1 MRDLGQLGEST
12 FEMWCAQVGLIA
24 NGSAID
30 KTGWDY
36 YVEFPISSNVTTKEL
51 HKSAFECKVQVKA
64 TDKQDRKLPIT
75 ISNLRRMATAQM
87 PTFYAFLEFDGKNEV
102 QNAFILHIDNDL
114 VFKILKKIHE
124 IEQSESEKD
133 KNLNKRKMTLFYNEQ
148 HKLEKLDGNNLKETI
163 LKYIGENYSEY
174 IVGKN
179 KYLQDCG
186 FEDESITMKFSIEG
200 EDGIQKIIDVS
211 LGLEKEFN
219 VKNLISIE
227 KRFGIP
233 DKKSQ
238 VELSNAKLSLDMLPP
253 KRGKIRFKEDNL
265 SYGLVFDI
273 DFYNSPFNSSK
284 EFKRFLKFRLINDLF
299 DIIFEPYAGKVNY
312 KFNLWDK
319 NRRFELKI
327 LKDAIALINIMSRD
341 NQKIIVELE
350 IENLNTLTFDFKS
363 KYVKR
368 DLGVFDELLSK
379 VLQICFQAKIYEEIT
394 ISIQELYHYK
404 QEIEQFHTLI
414 TKSDRCDFMAEF
426 ELKEKLTFNKA
437 AFIAVIT
444 CRLGSHTLG
453 MIYTIFGEIKETSK
467 YKFRIESVESV
478 IEKTF
483 IYISNTDDVNL
494 LEQDLLK
501 SINHISSKYEDKYN
515 VIYNWN

>member
-12 FEMWCAQVGLIA
+12 FAMWCAQVGLIA

-36 YVEFPISSNVTTKEL
+36 YVEFPISSSITTNEL

-87 PTFYAFLEFDGKNEV
+87 PTFYVFLEFGGKNEV

-114 VFKILKKIHE
+114 IFKILKKIHE

-148 HKLEKLDGNNLKETI
+148 HKLEKLDGDNLKKTI
-163 LKYIGENYSEY
+163 LKYIGKNYSEY
-174 IVGKN
+174 IFNKN
-179 KYLQDCG
+179 KYLQNCG
-186 FEDESITMKFSIEG
+186 FEDGSITMKFSIEG

-219 VKNLISIE
+219 AKNLISIE

-238 VELSNAKLSLDMLPP
+238 VELPYAKLSLDMLPP

-265 SYGLVFDI
+265 SSGLAFDI
-273 DFYNSPFNSSK
+273 NFYNSPLSFN
-284 EFKRFLKFRLINDLF
+284 EFRKFSKFRVVNDLF
-299 DIIFEPYAGKVNY
+299 DIIFQPYVGKANY
-312 KFNLWDK
+312 NFNLGDK

-327 LKDAIALINIMSRD
+327 LKDAINLISMMSRD
-341 NQKIIVELE
+341 NQKIIIELE
-350 IENLNTLTFDFKS
+350 VENLNTLAFDFKS
-363 KYVKR
+363 EYVKR
-368 DLGVFDELLSK
+368 DLEVFDELLSK
-379 VLQICFQAKIYEEIT
+379 ALQICFQAKIYEEIT
-394 ISIQELYHYK
+394 ISIQELYSYK

-414 TKSDRCDFMAEF
+414 TKSDQCNFMAEF
-426 ELKEKLTFNKA
+426 ELKKRLTFNKA

-453 MIYTIFGEIKETSK
+453 MIYTIFGEIKGTSK

-483 IYISNTDDVNL
+483 IYISNTDDTSVL
-494 LEQDLLK
+494 KKDLFK
-501 SINHISSKYEDKYN
+501 SINDISSKYEDKYN
-515 VIYNWN
+515 VIYSWG